1 MNTNRPKLVIADD
14 HLLVAQALSRVL
26 EDEFDLAE
34 IVADGQALV
43 EAVQRIRPDLVVTDI
58 RMPKLNGLDAI
69 YAIRRL
75 PDPPPIVVLTMYG
88 SAAVA
93 REALLAGASG
103 FVLKQAADTE
113 LAEALL
119 LARSGRCFVSPLL
132 DVPATPASGSGG
144 TRAVGAPQPTP
155 RQCEVLK
162 LIARGCRMKEIAAR
176 LQISRRTVESHKY
189 QLMATLSAHSTA
201 ELVQHAL
208 RLGLIDLSGMPHP
221 EPPAHQGTSFE
232 TLPLP
237 SRGGAPFDRTVPASM
252 LKLRRS
258 GSGGGRAGDEDP
270 SQRVVAG

>member
-1 MNTNRPKLVIADD
+1 
-14 HLLVAQALSRVL
+14 
-26 EDEFDLAE
+26 
-34 IVADGQALV
+34 
-43 EAVQRIRPDLVVTDI
+43 
-58 RMPKLNGLDAI
+58 
-69 YAIRRL
+69 
-75 PDPPPIVVLTMYG
+75 
-88 SAAVA
+88 
-93 REALLAGASG
+93 
-103 FVLKQAADTE
+103 
-113 LAEALL
+113 
-119 LARSGRCFVSPLL
+119 
-132 DVPATPASGSGG
+132 
-144 TRAVGAPQPTP
+144 
-155 RQCEVLK
+155 VLK

>member
-14 HLLVAQALSRVL
+14 HVLVAQALSRVL
-26 EDEFDLAE
+26 EDEFELAE

-113 LAEALL
+113 LAEALM
-119 LARSGRCFVSPLL
+119 LARTGRCFVSPLL
-132 DVPATPASGSGG
+132 DVPTSTAHGTGG
-144 TRAVGAPQPTP
+144 ARSVGAPQPTP

-176 LQISRRTVESHKY
+176 LFLSDKTVARH
-189 QLMATLSAHSTA
+189 LSNIF
-201 ELVQHAL
+201 VK
-208 RLGLIDLSGMPHP
+208 LG
-221 EPPAHQGTSFE
+221 
-232 TLPLP
+232 
-237 SRGGAPFDRTVPASM
+237 VAS
-252 LKLRRS
+252 
-258 GSGGGRAGDEDP
+258 RAGATAFAVEHGI
-270 SQRVVAG
+270 RR